1 MLKKS
6 KFSKKNISKKQKI
19 SKEKITDKKKYIEN
33 KKYKDSKCEKDTAL
47 SSAVMFSHETDR
59 INYVIKKLNQNNL
72 NVPLVKTWSEFYAE
86 VLEDKQQE
94 IGDTTEFIKKT
105 EKEYLKYIKDR
116 MLFLIQNYNDCAE
129 EISEINSE
137 IILDTFRF
145 RCNGFMEF
153 IKHSIWNM
161 DLNLDADHI
170 LNILILEWYD
180 MNENERKKFRKL
192 GIKKFKA
199 FYKNKGRTL
208 RQDDHLIE
216 NIFDLNYQWDSEE
229 EWVE

>member
-19 SKEKITDKKKYIEN
+19 SKEKIIDKKKYIEN

-94 IGDTTEFIKKT
+94 IDDTTEFIKKT
-105 EKEYLKYIKDR
+105 E
-116 MLFLIQNYNDCAE
+116 
-129 EISEINSE
+129 
-137 IILDTFRF
+137 
-145 RCNGFMEF
+145 
-153 IKHSIWNM
+153 
-161 DLNLDADHI
+161 
-170 LNILILEWYD
+170 LNI
-180 MNENERKKFRKL
+180 
-192 GIKKFKA
+192 
-199 FYKNKGRTL
+199 
-208 RQDDHLIE
+208 
-216 NIFDLNYQWDSEE
+216 
-229 EWVE
+229 